1 MLSPLPSFFFN
12 ERRPRVSAKRSDTS
26 IIITPDTQG
35 GTTRSNFEIFKKK
48 RKKIRRF
55 LLKFT
60 AISATVFPTCP
71 SNPSNYLSF
80 RVSLVAQL
88 YFFLFFFLSLSLS
101 FPSPHPLTTYHSLLR
116 VFVFI
121 FFPEFSSDVHA
132 SNIPHSRIYIYTKPF
147 WNVKNDSISK
157 IANLITNLIT
167 NRGVLILPIPNDYT
181 NLHNDNR

>member
-12 ERRPRVSAKRSDTS
+12 ERRPRVSAKRSGTS

-48 RKKIRRF
+48 KRKKIRRF

-60 AISATVFPTCP
+60 AISAPVFPTCP

-80 RVSLVAQL
+80 RVSLIAQL
-88 YFFLFFFLSLSLS
+88 YFFCFFFSLSLS

-132 SNIPHSRIYIYTKPF
+132 SNIPHSRIYIYIQNHF
-147 WNVKNDSISK
+147 
-157 IANLITNLIT
+157 
-167 NRGVLILPIPNDYT
+167 GM
-181 NLHNDNR
+181 

>member
-12 ERRPRVSAKRSDTS
+12 ERRPRVSAKRSGMS

-48 RKKIRRF
+48 KK
-55 LLKFT
+55 K
-60 AISATVFPTCP
+60 
-71 SNPSNYLSF
+71 NPSIFIKIHRHFCSSFPNLSIESIELF
-80 RVSLVAQL
+80 IISRFPRRAIV
-88 YFFLFFFLSLSLS
+88 FFCFFFSLFLS

>member
-1 MLSPLPSFFFN
+1 MKSL
-12 ERRPRVSAKRSDTS
+12 
-26 IIITPDTQG
+26 
-35 GTTRSNFEIFKKK
+35 KKK

-60 AISATVFPTCP
+60 AISAPVFPTCP

-88 YFFLFFFLSLSLS
+88 YFFVFFSLS
-101 FPSPHPLTTYHSLLR
+101 FSLFPPPIHSPRTTRYYESLYL
-116 VFVFI
+116 
-121 FFPEFSSDVHA
+121 FSSLNSAAMFMPQIFH
-132 SNIPHSRIYIYTKPF
+132 IPVYIYIYTKPF